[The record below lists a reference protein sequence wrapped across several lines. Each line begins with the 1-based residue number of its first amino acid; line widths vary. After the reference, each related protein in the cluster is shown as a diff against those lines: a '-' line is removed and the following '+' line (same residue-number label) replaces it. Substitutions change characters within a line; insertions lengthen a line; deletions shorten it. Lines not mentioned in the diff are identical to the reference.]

1 MLKKT
6 GILAV
11 KLLSLV
17 LLCAVVFAVI
27 SYQKGYYDIT
37 FLPRQSE
44 DVQADAPIV
53 TDIPP
58 VTTAPIIVTEPS
70 NNVSSVTKPTDL
82 VTTAAGESDSPDEA
96 DSYTSFASSLPTTQS
111 LRGKGYARTDEAYD
125 AALHVLTQTKLNV
138 TPRKVLSSSK
148 NTRSVTVWNEKTK
161 KTSVVTEEYDRPTLE
176 LYMGL
181 LFYDDGETVGLLD
194 DDGKLVM
201 VNFDDIAFAY
211 ERDAYNRP
219 LFYYRGGYYCL
230 TEDWRMVASSFNPAF
245 GYPVKYDS
253 PVGYQLPY
261 FGLYRY
267 YVEKT
272 VEYVSNAEYVYK
284 QKMMFDEEVEEVIEQ
299 ETVKLY
305 GFLDANGEV
314 VVEAQYYY
322 ACNFG
327 PEGLAVVADRNR
339 VVRLIN
345 TKGREVI
352 NPDGTIVK
360 SAERN
365 NRNALMSYA
374 LPDSDGA
381 SSIGFYTF
389 DHGLTRVR
397 CLMRD
402 YWDIS
407 LIVGDRDLLIDENG
421 ASFPIPEGYKLVS
434 YADGILLLERDG
446 RYGCL
451 DYTGRWIAQPIYT
464 YALPTSE
471 GLTVLGFTD
480 GKKGMIDTEGNI
492 VIPFV
497 FDSLSSASGGKIAAF
512 EAEHGWSVF
521 EKLGKE

>member
-1 MLKKT
+1 MLKKS

-11 KLLSLV
+11 KLLSLF
-17 LLCAVVFAVI
+17 LLCAVIFAVI
-27 SYQKGYYDIT
+27 LYQKGYYDIA

-44 DVQADAPIV
+44 EAETDAPIV
-53 TDIPP
+53 TEEH

-70 NNVSSVTKPTDL
+70 NNVSSVTKPADI
-82 VTTAAGESDSPDEA
+82 VTTAAGEAASPDEA
-96 DSYTSFASSLPTTQS
+96 DSFADFLAALPASQS
-111 LRGKGYARTDEAYD
+111 LRGKGYARSDAAYD
-125 AALHVLTQTKLNV
+125 PSLHVLTRTALSV
-138 TPRKVLSSSK
+138 TPKKVLSSSK
-148 NTRSVTVWNEKTK
+148 NTRTVNVWDEKTK
-161 KTSVVTEEYDRPTLE
+161 KTSAVTEEYDRPTLE

-194 DDGKLVM
+194 DDGRLVM
-201 VNFDDIAFAY
+201 VGFDDIGFAY
-211 ERDAYNRP
+211 ERDAYDRP
-219 LFYYRGGYYCL
+219 LFLYRGGYYCL
-230 TEDWRMVASSFNPAF
+230 TDDWRMAASSFNPNF
-245 GYPVKYDS
+245 GYPVRYDS
-253 PVGYQLPY
+253 PVGFQFPY

-267 YVEKT
+267 YIEKT
-272 VEYVSNAEYVYK
+272 VEYVANAEYVYK
-284 QKMMFDEEVEEVIEQ
+284 QKMMFNEEVEEVIEQ
-299 ETVKLY
+299 ETVRLY

-322 ACNFG
+322 AYNYG

-339 VVRLIN
+339 VVRLID
-345 TKGREVI
+345 TRGREVI

-374 LPDSDGA
+374 LPVSDGP
-381 SSIGFYTF
+381 SSIGFFTF
-389 DHGLTRVR
+389 DHGLMRVR
-397 CLMRD
+397 RLMRD

-407 LIVGDRDLLIDENG
+407 LIVGDRDLLIDEDG
-421 ASFPIPEGYKLVS
+421 ASFPIPEGYDLVS

-464 YALPTSE
+464 YAQPTSE

-480 GKKGMIDTEGNI
+480 GKKGMIDSSGNI

-497 FDSLSSASGGKIAAF
+497 FDFLSPASGGKIAAY

-521 EKLGKE
+521 EKLAKE